1 MNAKTVRFNAENE
14 RSYCFEQYLR
24 RQGGATRH
32 SLPMKQLTAAVLRAE
47 LTPLQRFCVTEY
59 YMHGKRQKEIAA
71 QLGLHCS
78 TVSRHI
84 SAGMKKLH
92 RAAAIQLASQAASR
106 TAPGAQTP

>member
-14 RSYCFEQYLR
+14 RSYCFAQYLR

-71 QLGLHCS
+71 QLKRNLKKELEMDGDKLD
-78 TVSRHI
+78 
-84 SAGMKKLH
+84 GMVEDMMCKDM
-92 RAAAIQLASQAASR
+92 
-106 TAPGAQTP
+106 

>member
-14 RSYCFEQYLR
+14 RSYCFAQYLR

-92 RAAAIQLASQAASR
+92 HAAAIQLAAQ
-106 TAPGAQTP
+106 APGAQTP